1 MQPNPSCSHGPVP
14 GGRHGSKPRRQ
25 CGVMLLALLIFLSI
39 LGLAV
44 TKTSEV
50 WSTSVHRER
59 EQELLFV
66 GEQYRKAI
74 ERYYNAS
81 PGSNKVLPP
90 SMEQLLQD
98 NRFPK
103 PQRHLRNLYPDPM
116 AGGDEWGVLK
126 QGTRIIGLYSQS
138 DKKPMKKSGFDIRY
152 AEFSGAGSYREWR
165 FMFKPPSGVTASVP
179 SGVAGGPGAPSAPTL
194 AGVPGTAAALETLE
208 APTKTTVSPIN
219 LPSQTTT
226 GKHLIAPISFS
237 AANP

>member
-1 MQPNPSCSHGPVP
+1 MQPNPSCSHSPVRGLGH
-14 GGRHGSKPRRQ
+14 GGKPRRQ

-50 WSTSVHRER
+50 WSTSMHRER

-90 SMEQLLQD
+90 SIEQLLQD
-98 NRFPK
+98 DRFPK
-103 PQRHLRNLYPDPM
+103 PQRHLRNPYPDPM
-116 AGGDEWGVLK
+116 AGGDGWGVLK
-126 QGTRIIGLYSQS
+126 QGSRIIGLYSQS
-138 DKKPMKKSGFDIRY
+138 DKKPMKKSGFDVRY
-152 AEFSGAGSYREWR
+152 AEFSAAESYREWR
-165 FMFKPPSGVTASVP
+165 FMFKPPGAL
-179 SGVAGGPGAPSAPTL
+179 GMPGASGASNFPAVPGAAVPQTL
-194 AGVPGTAAALETLE
+194 ATPA
-208 APTKTTVSPIN
+208 KTNFSLIN
-219 LPSQTTT
+219 VPSQTTT